1 VGDLCQSSC
10 AAQALHAGGLNCL
23 SSLDAD
29 LQCVIAAW
37 DGLPA
42 AIRTATLALIG
53 SQHGN

>member
-1 VGDLCQSSC
+1 LNVHRGDSAPRYS
-10 AAQALHAGGLNCL
+10 
-23 SSLDAD
+23 